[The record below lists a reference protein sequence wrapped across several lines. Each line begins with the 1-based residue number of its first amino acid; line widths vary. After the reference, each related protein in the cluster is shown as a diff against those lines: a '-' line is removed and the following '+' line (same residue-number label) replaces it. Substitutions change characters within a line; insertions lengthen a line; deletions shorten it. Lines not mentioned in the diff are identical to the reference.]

1 MKESP
6 CLTRSKPRTPVP
18 AMLGL
23 AKSATSPVPP
33 PPGEDAIDAIDHRGR
48 RRYYLAPQPCRRTD
62 APRSTSA
69 WWVAVVWL
77 ITIVLIA
84 FPFPWWW

>member
-1 MKESP
+1 MSDTKQAAHAGPGDARISEK
-6 CLTRSKPRTPVP
+6 RHV
-18 AMLGL
+18 AG
-23 AKSATSPVPP
+23 